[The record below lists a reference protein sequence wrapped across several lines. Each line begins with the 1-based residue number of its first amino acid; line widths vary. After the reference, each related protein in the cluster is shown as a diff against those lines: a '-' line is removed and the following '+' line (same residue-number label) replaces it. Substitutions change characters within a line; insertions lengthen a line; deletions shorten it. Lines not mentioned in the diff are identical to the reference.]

1 MRQNR
6 LVAVGDSVTEGVGD
20 PGPGALRGW
29 VHYLAADPRL
39 FLVANLGRAGA
50 VVADVRRHQLD
61 RALALRPD
69 VVTCVIGVNDVLG
82 RGFDPAAFERDH
94 DHVVGALRGAG
105 AGVLTMT
112 LHDIGAGL
120 PVPRAR
126 LAGLRERVEQA
137 NAVIERVT
145 ERHGAWLLDAR
156 EVEPM
161 SATGMISIDRLHPNT
176 RGHRFL
182 AAHALDV
189 LRERGV
195 VADGPRAA
203 VPPADPVR
211 RRVTSAARHLLWLGQ
226 HVTSSV
232 RRS

>member
-1 MRQNR
+1 MRQSR
-6 LVAVGDSVTEGVGD
+6 LVAVGDSVSEGVGD

-29 VHYLAADPRL
+29 IHYLAADPGL
-39 FLVANLGRAGA
+39 FLVANLARAGS
-50 VVADVRRHQLD
+50 VVADVRRRQLD

-69 VVTCVIGVNDVLG
+69 VVTCVIGVNDVMG
-82 RGFDPAAFERDH
+82 RGFDPDAFERDH
-94 DHVVGALRGAG
+94 DHVVGALRAAG

-120 PVPRAR
+120 PVPRGR
-126 LAGLRERVEQA
+126 LTGLRQRIEQA
-137 NAVIERVT
+137 NEVVERVT

-156 EVEPM
+156 DVPPM
-161 SATGMISIDRLHPNT
+161 SATGMISIDRLHPNP

-189 LRERGV
+189 LRDRGV

-211 RRVTSAARHLLWLGQ
+211 RRLTSAARHLLWLGQ
-226 HVTSSV
+226 HVTSPV